1 MSDIVL
7 VHGAFH
13 GGWCWRRVVPLLAT
27 QGHRVLCPT
36 LTGLGAR
43 AHLLGPG
50 IDLETHIADVL
61 GCLAWEEVEKAV
73 LVCHSYGG
81 MPGTGAADR
90 APDRIAAMVWLDA
103 FIPEDG
109 CSALDLRDRHSD
121 TIPLVAPVGA
131 ALAAPPA
138 AAFNVE
144 GDDGRWLEPLLTAQ
158 PLATVTQPISLS
170 GAWRAVPVKH
180 YYRAERYRAGHLDAM
195 AAAAEA
201 DPAWQVT
208 RRDMA
213 HDMMVTEPEW
223 TAAAILA
230 ALPR

>member
-1 MSDIVL
+1 MADILL
-7 VHGAFH
+7 VPGAFH
-13 GGWCWRRVVPLLAT
+13 GGWCWRPLAERLGRL
-27 QGHRVLCPT
+27 GHRAEPLT
-36 LTGLGAR
+36 LSGLGER
-43 AHLLGPG
+43 RHLLSPA
-50 IDLETHIADVL
+50 IDLETHIQDIL
-61 GCLAWEEVEKAV
+61 NAV
-73 LVCHSYGG
+73 RYRDLKKVVMVMHSYGG

-121 TIPLVAPVGA
+121 TIPLAAPVGA